1 MQLETPHTPLVTNL
15 VISVTDL
22 DPLVNS
28 QSFLQRN
35 SVEASEMSF
44 PEHGTLSL
52 SHVNTNL
59 NIKHTLF

>member
-1 MQLETPHTPLVTNL
+1 MQLETPHTALVTNL

-28 QSFLQRN
+28 QSILQRN

-44 PEHGTLSL
+44 PEHGTLSP
-52 SHVNTNL
+52 HVNTNL
-59 NIKHTLF
+59 KIKHTLF